1 MAVLQRALTLPGGLD
16 PSIVENT
23 QVLQFAVHVKQR
35 VPFAEQVASVESL
48 CPASLL
54 KHVKTH
60 LFGQCASRQCAGKHS
75 LQLRRST
82 CWIKVEAHL
91 CICICNHI
99 HVLICIICAFT
110 HVLYTAHE
118 IERPLSYVGLRLR
131 GEAPIA
137 LLSGPSETSVN
148 CGFVVSAKVGSELE
162 SRNSPSSIHLAYAKD
177 RDRKQQKTVC
187 FSLQRAKNIAVHGE
201 SIISRSY
208 CGGYA

>member
-1 MAVLQRALTLPGGLD
+1 MVAWCCSKNGCVATRFDPGGLD

-48 CPASLL
+48 CAASLL

-60 LFGQCASRQCAGKHS
+60 LFGQCASRQRAGKYS

-91 CICICNHI
+91 CICIYLHI
-99 HVLICIICAFT
+99 HVLLSCITCAFT

-118 IERPLSYVGLRLR
+118 IERPLSYGLRLR

-137 LLSGPSETSVN
+137 LVSGPSETSIY
-148 CGFVVSAKVGSELE
+148 CGFVVSAQVGSELE
-162 SRNSPSSIHLAYAKD
+162 SWKVEIPQVRSIWPTPRIGIESSKKLF
-177 RDRKQQKTVC
+177 V
-187 FSLQRAKNIAVHGE
+187 SLSNELRI
-201 SIISRSY
+201 
-208 CGGYA
+208 